1 MSNSNLPGAMNS
13 QMLEFLKDK
22 GQEMVEHFQK
32 MQEELARKEVIGLG
46 GVEDSDEIFVKVVI
60 NGLQECTK
68 VVIGKGA
75 AEEGTVV
82 LADLTRAAINNAME
96 KVKTTMQGEVMKVY
110 EKSGL
115 PLADKD
121 NNED

>member
-1 MSNSNLPGAMNS
+1 MSNSNLPGMMNN
-13 QMLEFLKDK
+13 QVLEFLKDK

-32 MQEELARKEVIGLG
+32 MQEELARKEIYGIG
-46 GVEDSDEIFVKVVI
+46 GVEDSDEIFVKVFI

-75 AEEGTVV
+75 TEEGVAV
-82 LADLTRAAINNAME
+82 LADLTRAAINSAME

-115 PLADKD
+115 PLSGENKD
-121 NNED
+121 ED

>member
-1 MSNSNLPGAMNS
+1 MSNSNLPGMMNN
-13 QMLEFLKDK
+13 QVLEFLKDK

-32 MQEELARKEVIGLG
+32 MQEELAKKEIYGIG
-46 GVEDSDEIFVKVVI
+46 GVEDSDEIFVKVFI

-75 AEEGTVV
+75 AEEGVAV
-82 LADLTRAAINNAME
+82 LADLTRAAVNNAME
-96 KVKTTMQGEVMKVY
+96 KVKSTMQGEVMKVY

-115 PLADKD
+115 PLTGENKD
-121 NNED
+121 ED